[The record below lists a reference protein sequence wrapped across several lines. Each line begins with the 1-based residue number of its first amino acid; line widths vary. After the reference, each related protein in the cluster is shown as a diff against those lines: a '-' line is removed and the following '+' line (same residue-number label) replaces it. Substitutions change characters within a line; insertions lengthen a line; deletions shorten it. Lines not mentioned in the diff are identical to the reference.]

1 MDEGTDSERSEES
14 VALALSQRHTL
25 NRKQRTMS
33 TPTRLVILGS
43 TGSIGTQ
50 TLEVVAAQPDRWQ
63 VVGLAARGGRLDLL
77 NEQIRQFRPLV
88 VAVEDGADA
97 ALTHPAGRILAGPD
111 GLLALATLPEAD
123 LVVIATSG
131 HAAIR
136 PTLAALAAGK
146 EIALANKETIVCA
159 GAIVTAAARERG
171 IAIRPI
177 DSEHSALWQCL
188 QGSPGPASLQR
199 LIITGSGGPFRRMST
214 AEMAAVT
221 PQQAL
226 RHPTWP
232 VMGGKI
238 TIDSA
243 SLMNKGLEVIE
254 ARWLFDLP
262 LDRIDVLIHPQS
274 IVHSLVEF
282 ADGAI
287 LAQLG
292 LPDMRVPIAYALAYP
307 ERPPLPFPRLDL
319 TTVGALAF
327 EQPDRARFP
336 CLDLAYAAGR
346 AGGLLP
352 TVLSA
357 ADEEG
362 VAAFL
367 AGAVPFTAIPQLIDA
382 AMTAYAGT
390 DTITLEAIE
399 AADHWAR
406 AYVRERLAAT

>member
-1 MDEGTDSERSEES
+1 
-14 VALALSQRHTL
+14 
-25 NRKQRTMS
+25 MS
-33 TPTRLVILGS
+33 PTRLVILGS

-50 TLEVVAAQPDRWQ
+50 TLEVVAAQPDRWR

-77 NEQIRQFRPLV
+77 NEQIRRFGPLV
-88 VAVEDGADA
+88 VGVEDGADA
-97 ALTHPAGRILAGPD
+97 GQVAHPAGRVVAGPA

-123 LVVIATSG
+123 LIVIASSG

-136 PTLAALAAGK
+136 PTLAAIEAGK
-146 EIALANKETIVCA
+146 EVALANKETIVCA
-159 GAIVTAAARERG
+159 GEIVTAAARERG

-188 QGSPGPASLQR
+188 QGSPGPASVLR
-199 LIITGSGGPFRRMST
+199 LIVTGSGGPFRRLD
-214 AEMAAVT
+214 AAALAAVT
-221 PQQAL
+221 PEQAL

-232 VMGGKI
+232 SMGGKI

-274 IVHSLVEF
+274 VVHSLVEF
-282 ADGAI
+282 VDGAV

-292 LPDMRVPIAYALAYP
+292 LPDMRLPIAYALAYP

-319 TTVGALAF
+319 LRAKALEF
-327 EQPDRARFP
+327 EAPDRARFP
-336 CLDLAYAAGR
+336 CLDLAYQAGR
-346 AGGLLP
+346 AGGLMP

-357 ADEEG
+357 ADEEA

-367 AGAVPFTAIPQLIDA
+367 RGAVPFTAIPA
-382 AMTAYAGT
+382 AIEAALAAYAGT
-390 DTITLEAIE
+390 QVVSPEAID
-399 AADHWAR
+399 AADHWTR
-406 AYVRERLAAT
+406 AFVRGYIQAG